1 MERFIGL
8 IGIVVILGI
17 AFLVSNNRKKI
28 NIRLVLSGIGLQI
41 ILAVLILKVGPVK
54 QFFQTLG
61 QGMQQIEHFAKDG
74 ANFVYGG
81 IAGSQP
87 GMPRGGKA
95 DSTLSMNILIQ
106 NGIPAATAAN
116 SLKNVQLSMKDIK
129 LRADSTTLAK
139 MGVVVPTVSE
149 RSNPFGARLAAISAI
164 VPDSAM
170 MATIFAG
177 DAPTA
182 ALLVR
187 NQDRYIEPAPDYRA
201 PTSFVFAFNITAT
214 IILVCALV
222 AIMYHLRIMQ
232 FLVSVVAKAM
242 NFVMRVSGA
251 EALSNVASAFVG
263 QIEAQ
268 VMIQPYLKGMT
279 KSELLASMTGSL
291 ACIAGGIL
299 IVYVSFG
306 AKAEYLLAA
315 SMMAAPGALVVSK
328 IIFPETEKSETMGS
342 VKLEVKSQYTNLID
356 AIAHGATDGFKI
368 SMNVLALLLAF
379 IALVSM
385 INALLGL
392 IPESWAGAPITLDW
406 IFGWIFRPISWCM
419 GIPSEDVVS
428 ASTLFGQKLT
438 INEFIAFQHMT
449 SKEVPIVTEKGLLIT
464 SIAICGFANF
474 SSVGMQIGG
483 IGALAPE
490 RRGDLARLGLKALLG
505 GTLASYLSATIA
517 GILF

>member
-1 MERFIGL
+1 MDRFIGL
-8 IGIVVILGI
+8 IGVVVILGI
-17 AFLVSNNRKKI
+17 AFLFSNNRRKI
-28 NIRLVLSGIGLQI
+28 NYRLVASGIGLQI
-41 ILAVLILKVGPVK
+41 LLAVLILKVEPVK
-54 QFFQTLG
+54 QFFQWLG
-61 QGMQQIEHFAKDG
+61 KGMQEIEHFAKVG
-74 ANFVYGG
+74 ADFVYGG
-81 IAGSQP
+81 IATVNGGTGAVQNFSAP
-87 GMPRGGKA
+87 G
-95 DSTLSMNILIQ
+95 
-106 NGIPAATAAN
+106 
-116 SLKNVQLSMKDIK
+116 
-129 LRADSTTLAK
+129 
-139 MGVVVPTVSE
+139 
-149 RSNPFGARLAAISAI
+149 
-164 VPDSAM
+164 
-170 MATIFAG
+170 
-177 DAPTA
+177 
-182 ALLVR
+182 
-187 NQDRYIEPAPDYRA
+187 
-201 PTSFVFAFNITAT
+201 SFVFAFNITAT

-222 AIMYHLRIMQ
+222 AILYHLRVMQ
-232 FLVSVVAKAM
+232 FGVSVVAKAM

-268 VMIQPYLKGMT
+268 VMIRPYLAGMT

-328 IIFPETEKSETMGS
+328 IIYPETEESQTMGS
-342 VKLEVKSQYTNLID
+342 VKLEVKSEYTNLID

-379 IALVSM
+379 IALVAM
-385 INALLGL
+385 VNALLGL
-392 IPESWAGAPITLDW
+392 FPESWVGAPITLDW
-406 IFGWIFRPISWCM
+406 IFGKLFYPIAWCM
-419 GIPSEDVVS
+419 GIPAEDVS
-428 ASTLFGQKLT
+428 NAATLFGQKLT
-438 INEFIAFQHMT
+438 INEFVAFKNMT
-449 SKEVPIVTEKGLLIT
+449 SNTVPLVTEKGMMIT

-490 RRGDLARLGLKALLG
+490 RRADLARLGLKALLG